1 MSEVSDT
8 ELLDYFD
15 RAYML
20 QTADEQGVKH
30 VHGMTFRLTLTI
42 SLLGHEVQGSS
53 LRECLTKIRVASIP
67 EIMALDL
74 QKF

>member
-15 RAYML
+15 RAYLL
-20 QTADEQGVKH
+20 QTADEQGIKRLRD
-30 VHGMTFRLTLTI
+30 MTFRLTLTI

-74 QKF
+74 QKP